1 LGTIFSDGEKWGF
14 MKGFL
19 DGVLKIN
26 IVMQA
31 IAGISLTFMIALTTM
46 DVILRIFGKPI
57 PGAVEIIA
65 ICGGVVIGFTLPI
78 TSWMR
83 GHIAVDFVLN
93 WLPTQA
99 KSLLNIVT
107 RCVGMGLCLIIS
119 WNSMKIG
126 LGFWKGAE
134 VSGTLE
140 LPLYPIAYA
149 LAASFLVLSIVL
161 FCDILKI
168 LRGSYE

>member
-1 LGTIFSDGEKWGF
+1 

-19 DGVLKIN
+19 DGVLKVN
-26 IVMQA
+26 MVMQA
-31 IAGISLTFMIALTTM
+31 IAGIALTFMIVLTTM

-65 ICGGVVIGFTLPI
+65 ICGGVVVGFTVPI

-93 WLPTQA
+93 WLPNQV
-99 KSLLNIVT
+99 KSLFNIVT
-107 RCVGMGLCLIIS
+107 RCVAMGLCLIIS
-119 WNSMKIG
+119 WNCMKIG
-126 LGFWKGAE
+126 AGFWKGAE

-149 LAASFLVLSIVL
+149 LAVCFLVLSMVL
-161 FCDILKI
+161 FCDILKV